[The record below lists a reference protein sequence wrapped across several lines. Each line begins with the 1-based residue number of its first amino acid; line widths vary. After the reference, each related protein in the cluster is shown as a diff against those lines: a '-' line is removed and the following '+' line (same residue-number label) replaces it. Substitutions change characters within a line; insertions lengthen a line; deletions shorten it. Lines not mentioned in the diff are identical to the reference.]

1 MKYFIFKINQITW
14 LKISRISCHRQ
25 LCLIISQNDRSLS
38 NARQNSRIQ
47 EGKRKDL
54 LLYVN
59 AKLNTSKHVSP
70 FFASNKNKKINPS
83 NSKKHC

>member
-1 MKYFIFKINQITW
+1 MNQITL
-14 LKISRISCHRQ
+14 LKILRISCHRQ